1 MRRKYLLA
9 FMFLPILM
17 CNCKSMA
24 VKSIQYSDQNNNHY
38 SITRTSLI
46 YTPVTPEESSSGVY
60 SGGDPAEVQLTKDE
74 FNTILSLSE
83 KIMKAS
89 EGNEMKREM
98 LTSVL
103 VISEEGKSRKAILKR
118 SEARSALEELLQK
131 VKQ

>member
-1 MRRKYLLA
+1 
-9 FMFLPILM
+9 
-17 CNCKSMA
+17 MA